1 LEHSGHV
8 KEHNASHVTE
18 HIHTGST
25 GIFPFLRV
33 IPEWERAPIL
43 RLGKYV
49 GLRGPGLVIVM
60 PFVDQIVKSIDL
72 RIRTVPVAPQQ
83 TMSKDNVPVT
93 VDAII
98 YYKVKDPEKAIL
110 NVQDYNA
117 ATQYAAQTL
126 LRDIIG
132 KHSFDEILS
141 ERSSIADTI
150 KKNLDLMTEN
160 FGVEVTN
167 VEIRD
172 VTIPLNLQ
180 DAIARQAEAER
191 ERRSRV
197 ILAEAEQQAAGKMLE
212 AAKMYESSPL
222 GLQLRWMNILYE
234 VSKENSTVIIVPSN
248 VPTAGADIDAI
259 AALTSAVAKKHQRS
273 QESKEEHTEAE
284 NET

>member
-1 LEHSGHV
+1 MEHT
-8 KEHNASHVTE
+8 SHIRE
-18 HIHTGST
+18 HIHTGSA
-25 GIFPFLRV
+25 GIFPFIRV
-33 IPEWERAPIL
+33 VPEWERAPVL

-49 GLRGPGLVIVM
+49 GLRGPGLVIVT
-60 PFVDQIVKSIDL
+60 PFLDQIVKPIDL

-132 KHSFDEILS
+132 KHTFDEILS
-141 ERSSIADTI
+141 ERTTIADTI
-150 KKNLDLMTEN
+150 KKNLDSMTEDY
-160 FGVEVTN
+160 GVEVTN

-172 VTIPLNLQ
+172 VTIPPSLQ

-212 AAKMYESSPL
+212 AASMYESHPL

-248 VPTAGADIDAI
+248 VPTAGADLDSI
-259 AALTSAVAKKHQRS
+259 AAITSAVSKKPERVKPAA
-273 QESKEEHTEAE
+273 ESMAEKEEEQE
-284 NET
+284 

>member
-1 LEHSGHV
+1 M
-8 KEHNASHVTE
+8 E
-18 HIHTGST
+18 HIPKFSQEFRGTHEERPRLFSF
-25 GIFPFLRV
+25 IRV
-33 IPEWERAPIL
+33 IPQWERSPVL
-43 RLGKYV
+43 RLGKYI
-49 GLRGPGLVIVM
+49 GLRGPGLVIVT
-60 PFVDQIVKSIDL
+60 PFLDQIVKPIDL

-83 TMSKDNVPVT
+83 TMTRDNVPVT

-132 KHSFDEILS
+132 KHTFDEILT
-141 ERSSIADTI
+141 ERSTIAEVI
-150 KKNLDLMTEN
+150 KKNLDTMTEN

-172 VTIPLNLQ
+172 VTIPPNLQ

-212 AAKMYESSPL
+212 AARMYQDNPL

-248 VPTAGADIDAI
+248 VPTAGADLDSI
-259 AALTSAVAKKHQRS
+259 AALTSAVARKDRRGG
-273 QESKEEHTEAE
+273 EEKNAEKPAEDEAG
-284 NET
+284 NSA

>member
-1 LEHSGHV
+1 MEHTSHV
-8 KEHNASHVTE
+8 KE
-18 HIHTGST
+18 HIHTGSP
-25 GIFPFLRV
+25 GIFRFIRV
-33 IPEWERAPIL
+33 VPEWERAPVL

-49 GLRGPGLVIVM
+49 GLRGPGLVIVT
-60 PFVDQIVKSIDL
+60 PFLDQIVRPIDL

-132 KHSFDEILS
+132 KHTFDEILS
-141 ERSSIADTI
+141 ERTTIADTI
-150 KKNLDLMTEN
+150 KKNLDSMTEDY
-160 FGVEVTN
+160 GVEVTN

-172 VTIPLNLQ
+172 VTIPPSLQ

-212 AAKMYESSPL
+212 AASMYESHPL

-248 VPTAGADIDAI
+248 VPTAGADLDSI
-259 AALTSAVAKKHQRS
+259 AALTSAVSKKGERIKPAT
-273 QESKEEHTEAE
+273 EPMPVKEEEQE
-284 NET
+284 

>member
-1 LEHSGHV
+1 MEHSGHI
-8 KEHNASHVTE
+8 KE
-18 HIHTGST
+18 HIHSGSP
-25 GIFPFLRV
+25 GIFGFIRV
-33 IPEWERAPIL
+33 IPEWERAPVL

-49 GLRGPGLVIVM
+49 GLRGPGLVIVT
-60 PFVDQIVKSIDL
+60 PFLDQIVRPIDL

-98 YYKVKDPEKAIL
+98 YYKVKDPEKATL

-132 KHSFDEILS
+132 KHTFDEILS
-141 ERSSIADTI
+141 ERTSIAETI
-150 KKNLDLMTEN
+150 KKNLDAMTEN

-172 VTIPLNLQ
+172 VTIPPSLQ

-212 AAKMYESSPL
+212 AANMYESHPL

-248 VPTAGADIDAI
+248 VPTAGADLDSI
-259 AALTSAVAKKHQRS
+259 AALTSAVAKKHV
-273 QESKEEHTEAE
+273 KIEAE
-284 NET
+284 KASEEKDEQE

>member
-1 LEHSGHV
+1 MEHEGYIR
-8 KEHNASHVTE
+8 E
-18 HIHTGST
+18 HIHSGSP
-25 GIFPFLRV
+25 GIFGFIRV
-33 IPEWERAPIL
+33 IPEWERAPVL

-49 GLRGPGLVIVM
+49 GLRGPGLVIVT
-60 PFVDQIVKSIDL
+60 PFLDQIVRPIDL

-132 KHSFDEILS
+132 KHTFDEILS
-141 ERSSIADTI
+141 ERTSIADTI
-150 KKNLDLMTEN
+150 KKNLDAMTEN

-172 VTIPLNLQ
+172 VTIPASLQ

-212 AAKMYESSPL
+212 AAKMYEANPL
-222 GLQLRWMNILYE
+222 GLELRWMNILYE

-248 VPTAGADIDAI
+248 VPTAGADLDSI
-259 AALTSAVAKKHQRS
+259 AALTSAVSKRHVKVEVQK
-273 QESKEEHTEAE
+273 EPEKKEEQEE
-284 NET
+284 